1 MGLKKIRLTDK
12 TLFDRFLRP
21 GRQTHGLSVFA
32 FENIYIWKSLY
43 DIYWDIIDGCL
54 CVFFRDRIGCF
65 LYLPPL
71 GKEISCAATNRAF
84 QIMDGFNANREI
96 SRIENIEEADAALFK
111 NLGYRC
117 EYKGRDYVCSRANL
131 AGLKGDSFKA
141 KRAACNYFI
150 KHYEFT
156 SLAFSMQHKAGCL
169 ELFRLWQEQRSGSNE
184 DKIYRGMIDDSL
196 ACLKVLFAAYKQM
209 KIAGRIVKVGS
220 QIKAFS
226 FGYRLNNE
234 TFCILYEITDLS
246 IKGIAQFIFREF
258 CSELKEF
265 RYINIMDD
273 SGLDNLKKVK
283 LSYRPIKFVPA
294 YIATRGA

>member
-12 TLFDRFLRP
+12 TLFDNFLRLN
-21 GRQTHGLSVFA
+21 RQAHELSAFA
-32 FENIYIWKSLY
+32 FENIYIWENLY
-43 DIYWDIIDGCL
+43 DIRWDIIDDCL

-71 GKEISCAATNRAF
+71 GKAISREATGKTF
-84 QIMDGFNANREI
+84 QIMDGFNANQEI
-96 SRIENIEEADAALFK
+96 SRIENIEEGDAALFK
-111 NLGYRC
+111 NMGYRC
-117 EYKGRDYVCSRANL
+117 EYKGRDYVCSRVGL

-141 KRAACNYFI
+141 KRAAYNYFL
-150 KHYEFT
+150 KHYESEF
-156 SLAFSMQHKAGCL
+156 LPFSMKHKAGCL
-169 ELFRLWQEQRSGSNE
+169 ELFSLWREQRRGASE

-196 ACLKVLFAAYKQM
+196 TCLKVLFGAYKQM
-209 KIAGRIVKVGS
+209 DITGRVVKIGS

-226 FGYRLNNE
+226 FAYRLNNE

-246 IKGIAQFIFREF
+246 VKGIAQFIFREF
-258 CSELKEF
+258 CSELK
-265 RYINIMDD
+265 RYRYVNIMDD

-294 YIATRGA
+294 YIATRG